1 MWDRLSTERVADS
14 AKKAKDVDGT
24 LHFTR
29 AFSDRLALL
38 AREQF
43 GKLIFA
49 RLETLGCFAENPT
62 SGCSRHSAPLSKRC
76 SGRLNGACCVF
87 AATEGVLRDD
97 LSRIRRVLVLMSA
110 SGLGRQPFPPNKI
123 LIGAHALFLQV
134 LYE

>member
-1 MWDRLSTERVADS
+1 MRDCLSTERVADS
-14 AKKAKDVDGT
+14 AKKAKDVDGP
-24 LHFTR
+24 LPFAR

-49 RLETLGCFAENPT
+49 RLKNLRCFAENPT
-62 SGCSRHSAPLSKRC
+62 SGYSRHCAPLSKRC
-76 SGRLNGACCVF
+76 SGRLDGACCIF
-87 AATEGVLRDD
+87 AATERVLRDD

-123 LIGAHALFLQV
+123 LIGA
-134 LYE
+134 